1 MVRHQAHR
9 SLVYIVSLSPL
20 FSLCLK
26 STHTHGSPLHIATKP
41 LASNAKSPDILRRGI
56 PYRKYNVDIP
66 VIVSFTTYRTPQ
78 PDSFPPLRNVQPPRC
93 FPNLPIPLHSR
104 RAVSF
109 QLRRQSETLICASLG
124 RLRQQRRTHDKTST
138 RRCRCLCDGNP

>member
-26 STHTHGSPLHIATKP
+26 STHAHGSPLHIATTKL

-56 PYRKYNVDIP
+56 PYYKYNVDVL

-78 PDSFPPLRNVQPPRC
+78 PDSFPPLRSVQPPRR

-109 QLRRQSETLICASLG
+109 QLRSQSETLTCASLG
-124 RLRQQRRTHDKTST
+124 RLRQQHRIHDKTST
-138 RRCRCLCDGNP
+138 CRCRCLCD